1 MSMMRLQGD
10 SEKKKGIYYQ
20 VDSSEEPIGIGGMG
34 RVFKGVCINEKT
46 GTSKPVAIKFMYDD
60 LPAQAVER
68 ARREASIQ
76 LRNDN
81 LIEMLGFI
89 EQKSKNALGEPVM
102 HYHVVSELL
111 TGVSLADLL
120 DGKTTDRDGNT
131 VEFAVK
137 MQQLFEKDSEHFAK
151 KIAISVLSGVM
162 ALHDAGYI
170 HRDIDP
176 TNIMLTNDGHIK
188 LIDFGIAKQMNL
200 LTTGDRGLTISGAF
214 MGKPEFAAPELIL
227 GDIKQHNQTTD
238 IYAIGIL
245 LYQCITGHTPFSG
258 ARHEI
263 MEKQLKSKISVNAV
277 KNKGLRKIILKA
289 CEKKQD
295 QRYQS
300 SAQMRVALESIEHES
315 SNISFEKIRKPAIGI
330 GMFVIIGGGIVAGIR
345 NCSSSPS
352 HKKDMVVDAGEFEK
366 NKSAFIADINKHL
379 SEADSLSVLGK
390 NRELDDYEQKL
401 MSSYTIYASIAQKI
415 QEDTIYRITSPNVSI
430 QIQTVKNLLDSAQI
444 ELSNQANLLSA
455 NGELEMSE
463 AYRKRVQTIIDFLKD
478 KQL

>member
-137 MQQLFEKDSEHFAK
+137 MRQLFEKDSEHFAK
-151 KIAISVLSGVM
+151 KIVISVLSGVM

-315 SNISFEKIRKPAIGI
+315 SNITFEKIRKPAIGI
-330 GMFVIIGGGIVAGIR
+330 GLFVIIGGGIVAGIR
-345 NCSSSPS
+345 NCSSSTS

-366 NKSAFIADINKHL
+366 NKSAFIADINKQL

-401 MSSYTIYASIAQKI
+401 MSSYTIYASIAKKI
-415 QEDTIYRITSPNVSI
+415 QEDTIYHITSPNVSI

>member
-151 KIAISVLSGVM
+151 KIVISVLSGVM

-315 SNISFEKIRKPAIGI
+315 SNITFEKIRKPAIGI
-330 GMFVIIGGGIVAGIR
+330 GLFVIIGGGIVAGIR

-366 NKSAFIADINKHL
+366 NKSAFIADINKQL
-379 SEADSLSVLGK
+379 SDADSLSVLGK

-455 NGELEMSE
+455 NGEQEMSE

>member
-137 MQQLFEKDSEHFAK
+137 MRQLFEKDSEHFAK
-151 KIAISVLSGVM
+151 RIVISVLSGVM

-315 SNISFEKIRKPAIGI
+315 SNITFEKIRKPAIGI
-330 GMFVIIGGGIVAGIR
+330 GLFVIIGSGIVAGIR

-366 NKSAFIADINKHL
+366 NKSAFIADINKQL

-455 NGELEMSE
+455 NGEQEMSE
-463 AYRKRVQTIIDFLKD
+463 AYRKRVQRIIDFLKD
-478 KQL
+478 K